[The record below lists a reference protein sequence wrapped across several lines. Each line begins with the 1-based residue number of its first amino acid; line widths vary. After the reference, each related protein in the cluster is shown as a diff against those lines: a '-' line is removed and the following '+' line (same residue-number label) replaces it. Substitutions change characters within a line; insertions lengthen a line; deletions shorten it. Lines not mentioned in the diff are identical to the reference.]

1 MENSLSV
8 LLVCTIGIQSSSSV
22 VPQTRFL
29 DVDCALA
36 NSSLFC
42 GCRSC
47 RFSSKFQAIIL
58 LSGSLFGGCAR
69 QTPRRQIW
77 SQLPFSLMNST
88 YLTEEDAKLGR
99 KVCIACGCCLL
110 NAKSLDRHVSY
121 MSTKADHEARRM
133 SALAAIQHNTFC
145 LECRDD
151 FKSTQ
156 GLIGHVLQLHS
167 SDAHRLLAPF
177 LLDQLPLFAS
187 SISPD
192 HVPDYPPSSRSA
204 ASTSTEDSAAV
215 TSSASS
221 SSSEPP
227 KMRTCSICLAQCKP
241 ASFARHM
248 NSHESP
254 DKFRCGHPGCS
265 FSTHRT
271 DSMQNH
277 EKQHNALGCRR
288 F

>member
-1 MENSLSV
+1 MNS
-8 LLVCTIGIQSSSSV
+8 
-22 VPQTRFL
+22 
-29 DVDCALA
+29 
-36 NSSLFC
+36 
-42 GCRSC
+42 
-47 RFSSKFQAIIL
+47 
-58 LSGSLFGGCAR
+58 
-69 QTPRRQIW
+69 
-77 SQLPFSLMNST
+77 ST

-227 KMRTCSICLAQCKP
+227 KMRTCSICLAPCKP

-271 DSMQNH
+271 DSMRNH
-277 EKQHNALGCRR
+277 EKQHNALGLSPILISSFQSQALGWVKVNARGFGWRCVVRLSR
-288 F
+288 LADQVIAGIQLMLTVAI